1 MAGGVWGSGLSLVDT
16 PSRGRLLWLL
26 VCVCA
31 ALGSV
36 ALRDAAPTTWNW
48 QPALALQ
55 QPWRSVTGA
64 LVHWSPQHLG
74 LNLMGAALVGLLGW
88 RSGVTL
94 RDSLAWLL
102 SWPLTQWGLML
113 QPELLHY
120 GGLSGVLHGGAAI
133 AAWRLSQQA
142 DARQRWVGRLL
153 GAGLVLKCLSE
164 APWQGALQRV
174 EGFDFALAPL
184 AHSSGVLSAG
194 LMLLLLNLPSA
205 VASLSSSSSSAP
217 SAPAHDRPTR
227 PS

>member
-1 MAGGVWGSGLSLVDT
+1 MHVKSIAVRTRSGVWIWLAISASAVVLSAAVWMVS
-16 PSRGRLLWLL
+16 PSNL
-26 VCVCA
+26 
-31 ALGSV
+31 
-36 ALRDAAPTTWNW
+36 DW
-48 QPALALQ
+48 QHALALQ

-113 QPELLHY
+113 QPELQHY

-164 APWQGALQRV
+164 APWRGALQRV

-194 LMLLLLNLPSA
+194 LTLLLLNLPSA
-205 VASLSSSSSSAP
+205 VASLSSSSSSAQ

>member
-1 MAGGVWGSGLSLVDT
+1 MRCFFFTSTQA
-16 PSRGRLLWLL
+16 PS
-26 VCVCA
+26 
-31 ALGSV
+31 
-36 ALRDAAPTTWNW
+36 TWDW

-102 SWPLTQWGLML
+102 SWPLTHWGLML

-133 AAWRLSQQA
+133 AAWRLSRQA

-164 APWQGALQRV
+164 TPWQGALQRV

-194 LMLLLLNLPSA
+194 LMLLLLNLPAA
-205 VASLSSSSSSAP
+205 VASLSSSSSSSDP

>member
-1 MAGGVWGSGLSLVDT
+1 M
-16 PSRGRLLWLL
+16 
-26 VCVCA
+26 
-31 ALGSV
+31 
-36 ALRDAAPTTWNW
+36 
-48 QPALALQ
+48 ALQ
-55 QPWRSVTGA
+55 QPWRSLTGA

-133 AAWRLSQQA
+133 AAWRLSQQT

-194 LMLLLLNLPSA
+194 LMLLLLNLPS
-205 VASLSSSSSSAP
+205 VLSSLFASS
-217 SAPAHDRPTR
+217 HDRPPR
-227 PS
+227 AS

>member
-1 MAGGVWGSGLSLVDT
+1 MSVLTL
-16 PSRGRLLWLL
+16 
-26 VCVCA
+26 CA
-31 ALGSV
+31 ASFFTSTQ
-36 ALRDAAPTTWNW
+36 APSTWDW

-102 SWPLTQWGLML
+102 SWPLTHWGLML

-133 AAWRLSQQA
+133 AAWRLSRQA

-164 APWQGALQRV
+164 TPWQGALQRV

-194 LMLLLLNLPSA
+194 LMLLLLNLPAA
-205 VASLSSSSSSAP
+205 VASLSSSSSSSDP

>member
-1 MAGGVWGSGLSLVDT
+1 MASGVWGHGLSLGRT
-16 PSRGRLLWLL
+16 PSHGRLLWLL
-26 VCVCA
+26 ICLCA
-31 ALGSV
+31 TLGST
-36 ALRDAAPTTWNW
+36 ALREAPTAFWDW

-55 QPWRSVTGA
+55 QPWRSLTGA

-88 RSGVTL
+88 RSEVTL
-94 RDSLAWLL
+94 RDSVAWLL

-142 DARQRWVGRLL
+142 DTRQRWVGRLL

-194 LMLLLLNLPSA
+194 LMLLLLNLPS
-205 VASLSSSSSSAP
+205 VLSSLSASS
-217 SAPAHDRPTR
+217 HDRPPR
-227 PS
+227 SS